1 MPSIMPYTHVRL
13 SRVKANRRPKN
24 CCPIS
29 FKGVTRSGDD
39 KNCVLPAVLNTE
51 AFNSNSNCTGGIWLG
66 LGEFC
71 VLGAGGRPPI
81 HFTYIIS
88 PGNTA

>member
-1 MPSIMPYTHVRL
+1 MPSIMPHTHVRL
-13 SRVKANRRPKN
+13 SRVKANWRPKN

-51 AFNSNSNCTGGIWLG
+51 AFNSNSNRTGGIWCWGNSVCWEL
-66 LGEFC
+66 E
-71 VLGAGGRPPI
+71 GG
-81 HFTYIIS
+81 HQFIS
-88 PGNTA
+88 HILFLQETQHN